1 LTRRNG
7 ECHKTHQS
15 YPAPPLGTGRGPKPL
30 PLQPPKA
37 RCPKVC
43 ALHAEAPRLPCRFSG
58 DRIRPAVEPHTPPS
72 LIRVALPPLFPIP
85 PPSGSLLSL
94 LLGEASCPEP
104 IIRGAAS
111 VGPNKGRAAGTKMSR
126 SSSTSLPPTF
136 ALNATALDQYGP
148 RHVSG
153 GTASHRSETTKS
165 TTMQSH
171 HTGPA
176 R

>member
-1 LTRRNG
+1 VSQDTPKLSRASARNG
-7 ECHKTHQS
+7 QGSETPPIAAAQS
-15 YPAPPLGTGRGPKPL
+15 ALSEGLRTARRSAAAPL
-30 PLQPPKA
+30 PIQRRQNPT
-37 RCPKVC
+37 RS
-43 ALHAEAPRLPCRFSG
+43 R
-58 DRIRPAVEPHTPPS
+58 TPYSPS

-94 LLGEASCPEP
+94 LLGEASCPES

-171 HTGPA
+171 HTGPT